1 MYWQP
6 ATDDFKFIIKYHRV
20 PSSVMDG
27 KRVPTKREFLSLV
40 MSTFDPIGFLS
51 CYMITAKL
59 LMREI
64 WQRRVKWDEPLTDEL
79 AAAFE
84 CWRQEMKY
92 IEEFR
97 CPRYYFGAGRVRTLQ
112 LHVFVDSSQSAFATA
127 GHIRKRR
134 CAGTFCVFQ
143 NEMCSHE
150 DDVDPTT
157 GTSSSCIR
165 N

>member
-6 ATDDFKFIIKYHRV
+6 ATDDFKFSIKYHWV

-64 WQRRVKWDEPLTDEL
+64 WRRRVKWPQHLS
-79 AAAFE
+79 
-84 CWRQEMKY
+84 
-92 IEEFR
+92 
-97 CPRYYFGAGRVRTLQ
+97 AG
-112 LHVFVDSSQSAFATA
+112 
-127 GHIRKRR
+127 GKK
-134 CAGTFCVFQ
+134 
-143 NEMCSHE
+143 
-150 DDVDPTT
+150 
-157 GTSSSCIR
+157 
-165 N
+165 